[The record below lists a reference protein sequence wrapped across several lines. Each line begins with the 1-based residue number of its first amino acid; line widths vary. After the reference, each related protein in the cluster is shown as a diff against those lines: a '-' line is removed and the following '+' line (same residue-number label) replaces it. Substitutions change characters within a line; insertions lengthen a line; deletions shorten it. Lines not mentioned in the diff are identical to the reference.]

1 MPQQINLCTSILRPQ
16 RQRFGARTILPV
28 LGATVLV
35 VGALAV
41 SWVWSLEGSAVTYR
55 QTLDT
60 QAGEIKI
67 LQTAIERSR
76 ANTAPVDPALIQQL
90 QQRKAAVVQ
99 REKVLEQLQLGMFR
113 PGEGHS
119 DRLLMVARTVPQA
132 VWVNAVKV
140 DGTLFEVAGFTLDPE
155 VLNTWVAQLGIHPL
169 MRNLKLS
176 SVRVD
181 SSSVA
186 QAIPVASAAE
196 APAKGAL
203 GAASSPDTASAHKVW
218 SFSLVS
224 REPGSLTAG
233 GKP

>member
-16 RQRFGARTILPV
+16 RQRFGARTILPLV
-28 LGATVLV
+28 GGAVLV
-35 VGALAV
+35 AGALAI

-55 QTLDT
+55 QTLDM

-76 ANTAPVDPALIQQL
+76 KNTAPVDSALVQQL
-90 QQRKAAVVQ
+90 QQRKATVVQ
-99 REKVLEQLQLGMFR
+99 REKVLEQLQQGMFR

-119 DRLLMVARTVPQA
+119 DRLLMVAQTVPQA

-140 DGTLFEVAGFTLDPE
+140 DVTLFEVSGFTLDPE
-155 VLNTWVAQLGIHPL
+155 ALNAWVAQLGVHPL

-186 QAIPVASAAE
+186 KAIPVAP
-196 APAKGAL
+196 APVQ
-203 GAASSPDTASAHKVW
+203 AASSAASAPSAASTQKVW
-218 SFSLVS
+218 TFSLMS
-224 REPGSLTAG
+224 REPGPLTAG

>member
-1 MPQQINLCTSILRPQ
+1 MPQQINLCSSILRPQ

-35 VGALAV
+35 VGAMAV

-76 ANTAPVDPALIQQL
+76 ANTAPVDPALMQQL

-99 REKVLEQLQLGMFR
+99 REKVLEQLQQGMFR

-119 DRLLMVARTVPQA
+119 DRLLMVARTIPNA
-132 VWVNAVKV
+132 VWVNSVKV
-140 DGTLFEVAGFTLDPE
+140 DAALLEVSGFTLDPE
-155 VLNTWVAQLGIHPL
+155 ALNTWVVHLAAHPL
-169 MRNLKLS
+169 MRNLKLA

-181 SSSVA
+181 SSTMA
-186 QAIPVASAAE
+186 HAILATAVPAE
-196 APAKGAL
+196 ATSPQTSAPPPA
-203 GAASSPDTASAHKVW
+203 PAHKVW
-218 SFSLVS
+218 AFSLTS
-224 REPGSLTAG
+224 SQEPGPTLTG